1 MKRSIVLF
9 TMAVLAVASLVWA
22 QTGGQ
27 ATLRTAGGDKSLGII
42 QQSGRTYLS
51 VDDVIT
57 ALGGTVA
64 PDNQGYRVT
73 LNGRSGAFAPDSK
86 FGVVR
91 DDLIEMPVTPVVVEG
106 KAYVPWQFFEGFLKS
121 EANIEVSW
129 DETGRILSIRPR
141 EQQATSAQVS
151 IIDIE
156 GISKVVV
163 ELGGPI
169 EYTVA
174 REGNSFV
181 VRFKSPVRPPFAE
194 QSYDNPNVTHAT
206 FASDVLRLDLAGP
219 DIAGNSYR
227 LDNPFRIIID
237 LKRGVGQI
245 ETGPPGR
252 INLKPLESPGIRTI
266 VLDPGHGGK
275 EVGAVGPD
283 GLFEKD
289 ATLALC
295 RKLQPLLAS
304 KLKARVILTRD
315 DDSTIS
321 LTQRTAIANQYKAD
335 LFISIHL
342 NASLLKSA
350 HGTETY
356 FLSLEASDELS
367 KRAAEREN
375 ELSAS
380 TPAPPKASST
390 DLKLILWDLA
400 QQEYLKESSRLAE
413 LIQNELS
420 QAVNVPSR
428 GVRQAPFKV
437 LVGATMPAALVEV
450 GFISNPEE
458 ETRLKDGKF
467 QDGLA
472 DAIVR
477 AVGTFKSEY
486 ETSIG
491 ITPAPASAT
500 PSTTAAP
507 VANQA
512 QASRK

>member
-1 MKRSIVLF
+1 MKRYIVLF
-9 TMAVLAVASLVWA
+9 TLAVLAVASLVVA
-22 QTGGQ
+22 QTGSQ
-27 ATLRTAGGDKSLGII
+27 ATLRTAAGDKSLSSI
-42 QQSGRTYLS
+42 QQGGRTYFAAEE
-51 VDDVIT
+51 VIT
-57 ALGGTVA
+57 TLGGTIV

-91 DDLIEMPVTPVVVEG
+91 DDLIEMPAPPVVVDG
-106 KAYVPWQFFEGFLKS
+106 KAYVPWQFFDGFLKS
-121 EANIEVSW
+121 ESNVEVQW
-129 DETGRILSIRPR
+129 DEATRVLSIRPR
-141 EQQATSAQVS
+141 AQQVTTAQVS
-151 IIDIE
+151 IVDLQ

-163 ELGGPI
+163 ELSAAVD
-169 EYTVA
+169 YVVA

-181 VRFKSPVRPPFAE
+181 VRFKSPIRPPFSE
-194 QSYDNPNVTHAT
+194 QTYENPNVTHASFT
-206 FASDVLRLDLAGP
+206 SDLLRLDLTGP
-219 DIAGNSYR
+219 DVAGNSYR
-227 LDNPFRIIID
+227 LENPFRIIID
-237 LKRGVGQI
+237 LKKGVAPVEGNPV
-245 ETGPPGR
+245 GHV
-252 INLKPLESPGIRTI
+252 NLKSVDAPGIRTI

-295 RKLQPLLAS
+295 KKLSPLLAS
-304 KLKARVILTRD
+304 KLNARVILTRD

-321 LTQRTAIANQYKAD
+321 LTQRTAIANQYQAD

-356 FLSLEASDELS
+356 FLSVEASDELS

-375 ELSAS
+375 DLSAATT
-380 TPAPPKASST
+380 TPAAASSS

-420 QAVNVPSR
+420 VAVNVPSR

-458 ETRLKDGKF
+458 EAKLKDDKF
-467 QDGLA
+467 QAGLA

-477 AVGTFKSEY
+477 AVGTFKTEY
-486 ETSIG
+486 ETRIG
-491 ITPAPASAT
+491 ITPAAVPVAT
-500 PSTTAAP
+500 PPPAVPTAT
-507 VANQA
+507 QA
-512 QASRK
+512 QAGRK